1 MSNNF
6 ETVYNEDLDTDTIWT
21 RIPFLGGVA
30 YYKNNL
36 SITGEYSHN
45 NPLMFEGDCC
55 QWILESRCG
64 TYKIMYDTLQ
74 EAMDASENLE
84 F

>member
-6 ETVYNEDLDTDTIWT
+6 ETVWE
-21 RIPFLGGVA
+21 RIPFNGGVN
-30 YYKNNL
+30 YHCGTL
-36 SITGEYSHN
+36 TITGEYSQN

-64 TYKIMYDTLQ
+64 AYKLAYDSLK
-74 EAMDASENLE
+74 EAQDAADYLE

>member
-6 ETVYNEDLDTDTIWT
+6 ETMYNEDLDTEVMWN
-21 RIPFLGGVA
+21 RIPFEGGVA

-36 SITGEYSHN
+36 SITAEYSSN
-45 NPLMFEGDCC
+45 NPLQFEADAL

-64 TYKIMYDTLQ
+64 TYKLAFDTLK
-74 EAMDASENLE
+74 EAQDASENLE